1 MEMNYELNAQLQKK
15 KAKVRKAIV
24 DMGVL
29 KREGINDF
37 DHYTYFSEMQYK
49 SLFNPIFSREGLEIK
64 VSEKDHEMYDGPG
77 KQPEGRLVTL
87 QIDLIDID
95 TGYFES
101 SYISGDG
108 LDKGDKG
115 LYKAYTGAVKYY
127 LATTFLVP
135 TGDDAEKTKETTETE
150 TVSENEKETDSSNE
164 ANNHVKRV
172 RRKKQRTGEN
182 EPTTRSLMD
191 DLPFD

>member
-1 MEMNYELNAQLQKK
+1 MEMNYELNAALQKK

-49 SLFNPIFSREGLEIK
+49 SLFNPIFSREGLELK

-108 LDKGDKG
+108 VDKGDKG
-115 LYKAYTGAVKYY
+115 LYKAMTGAVKYY

-172 RRKKQRTGEN
+172 RRKKQRAGEN